1 MTGKRLRLTNFII
14 DTCIYLILMILFI
27 WIFKNTFEKED
38 VKWISILCYFLYYFI
53 FEYFLG
59 QTIGKIFTK
68 SKVESK
74 TGNKSYFF
82 LQILG
87 RTLMRF
93 IPIDIISYLFSSN
106 GLHDRISKTAIIK
119 NSNT

>member
-27 WIFKNTFEKED
+27 WIFKNTFGKED

-82 LQILG
+82 LQIFG
-87 RTLMRF
+87 RTIMRF